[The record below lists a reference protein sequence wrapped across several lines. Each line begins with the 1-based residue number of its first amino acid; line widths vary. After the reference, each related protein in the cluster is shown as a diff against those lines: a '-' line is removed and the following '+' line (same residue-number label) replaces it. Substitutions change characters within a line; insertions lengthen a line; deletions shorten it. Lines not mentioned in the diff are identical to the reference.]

1 MATVFKSPYPLT
13 VPNVDLLTYVFS
25 ATVFAPDDK
34 VWIEANDPSNYI
46 TQSRAVELTQRIGAG
61 LRNLGLERPKSESE
75 ERNVVLLISENQI
88 MTPVT
93 MFGIINSGA
102 IMSTVPPQASS
113 FEIAKQIASCQPKLL
128 ICSPAILETAKEG
141 VIRSVLKELPIA
153 VMSSADGRQELKL
166 VDGTNLIAN
175 DKLEFEKI
183 TDPSV
188 LAKRVCFSDLF
199 GNNWCTKRYLLS
211 SVTDGRRTTHA
222 SQHRRANSPMG
233 KPFPPLPSQI
243 ETKRPPNF
251 PYQAS
256 FQHPTLAGFA
266 SIYPFLFVSA
276 SKFGCSHDSTY
287 IACSTSSNNS
297 N

>member
-1 MATVFKSPYPLT
+1 MAMIIKSPYPLK

-113 FEIAKQIASCQPKLL
+113 FEIAKQIAGCQPKLL

-141 VIRSVLKELPIA
+141 VTRSVLKELPIA

-175 DKLEFEKI
+175 DKLTFEKI
-183 TDPSV
+183 TDPSA
-188 LAKRVCFSDLF
+188 LAKRVCLLGFSS
-199 GNNWCTKRYLLS
+199 G
-211 SVTDGRRTTHA
+211 TTGVPKGI
-222 SQHRRANSPMG
+222 SYRA
-233 KPFPPLPSQI
+233 
-243 ETKRPPNF
+243 
-251 PYQAS
+251 
-256 FQHPTLAGFA
+256 
-266 SIYPFLFVSA
+266 
-276 SKFGCSHDSTY
+276 
-287 IACSTSSNNS
+287 
-297 N
+297 